1 MTAVEWPLL
10 AGDEDLEAI
19 GGGVGSSLCESGHS
33 ALPIELG
40 SIPNPFRLSVQF
52 KSIAKSFF
60 CHYCSY
66 VFGKLILHV
75 VCSQLPLVHHIYY
88 AM

>member
-40 SIPNPFRLSVQF
+40 SIPNPFS
-52 KSIAKSFF
+52 SIQIHCKKLFF
-60 CHYCSY
+60 RHHCLY

-75 VCSQLPLVHHIYY
+75 VCSQHQVHHIYY